1 MIEAMEHFSEYLC
14 YKEFVLF
21 TDHQPLTWL
30 KRQKGLHGKLWRWA
44 FRIKQFNFK
53 IKYRKGEENAN
64 ADALSRLPQ
73 ENEDPENTDET
84 SFKQHPMYLLRQRTG
99 REF

>member
-53 IKYRKGEENAN
+53 IKYRKAKKMQMQTHF
-64 ADALSRLPQ
+64 LV
-73 ENEDPENTDET
+73 
-84 SFKQHPMYLLRQRTG
+84 YLKKTKIQRTLTKHT
-99 REF
+99 RNKF